1 MSCCASR
8 SSTTLPPMEKIT
20 AMQRVLGEGATPE
33 KSLEILHEAKA
44 QVDEMRSVLR
54 G

>member
-1 MSCCASR
+1 
-8 SSTTLPPMEKIT
+8 MEKIS
-20 AMQRVLGEGATPE
+20 AIQRVLGDDATPE
-33 KSLEILHEAKA
+33 RSLEILHAAKS

>member
-1 MSCCASR
+1 MDQ
-8 SSTTLPPMEKIT
+8 IT
-20 AMQRVLGEGATPE
+20 AIQRVLGEEATPE
-33 KSLEILHEAKA
+33 KSLEILHQAKE